1 MTKKCLKKAIELN
14 EKIDQMKESRDMI
27 YEFLNNKTLNELV
40 LSFEYQSNNE
50 KEVPIDGTAI
60 CRTIIRPTTDLKSMI
75 IDKTIAEKI
84 LKIINDEIDNLE
96 EEFSEL

>member
-14 EKIDQMKESRDMI
+14 KKIDQMKESRDMI

-40 LSFEYQSNNE
+40 LSFEYQSKNE
-50 KEVPIDGTAI
+50 KEVPIDRTGI

>member
-40 LSFEYQSNNE
+40 LSFKYQSNNE
-50 KEVPIDGTAI
+50 KEVPIDGTCI
-60 CRTIIRPTTDLKSMI
+60 CRTIIRPTKSMI